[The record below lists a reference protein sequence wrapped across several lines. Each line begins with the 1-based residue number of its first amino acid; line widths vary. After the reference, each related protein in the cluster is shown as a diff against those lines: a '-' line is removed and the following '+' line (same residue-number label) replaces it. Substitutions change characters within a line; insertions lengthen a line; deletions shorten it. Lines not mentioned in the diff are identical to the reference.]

1 MPKQPDRK
9 PINEASNNVAAQARI
24 AEFSREIATA
34 GKPKILTAR
43 GSIASKAVD
52 PDQPR
57 PATDRPAIHRLA
69 YMTAA
74 TQAELDRALGK
85 GSAAP
90 TPPAARPHSPTPP
103 ARARAKTP
111 APPPARP
118 GPSKQRPAAAAA
130 AATPPAPAATPATT
144 RTVSAVS
151 FENLA
156 TALGIG
162 KSELGRLMSLGIVEQ
177 EHYRTADDAIYWAA
191 ERVPQ
196 IIEAVL
202 KHRASKAAATA
213 ATVKPV
219 PSAAP
224 APARPKVTF
233 GPLMTDLPNMCRQLK
248 VTAELLRTLI
258 AAGIV
263 PRGTPTNSGNS
274 EIFWPAPDFKNIAA
288 AVKRHLAAAHK

>member
-1 MPKQPDRK
+1 MPKTDRK
-9 PINEASNNVAAQARI
+9 PINSHSNNANAQARI
-24 AEFSREIATA
+24 AAFSREIATA
-34 GKPKILTAR
+34 GKPKVLTAQ

-57 PATDRPAIHRLA
+57 PAADRPAIHRLA

-90 TPPAARPHSPTPP
+90 TPPAARP
-103 ARARAKTP
+103 
-111 APPPARP
+111 PPPARP
-118 GPSKQRPAAAAA
+118 GPPKQRPAAAAA

-196 IIEAVL
+196 IVEAVL

-224 APARPKVTF
+224 APARPNVKKPAAF
-233 GPLMTDLPNMCRQLK
+233 GEMLTDLPNLCRRLA
-248 VTAELLRTLI
+248 VSPEDVRRFVGMGLFPPGRP
-258 AAGIV
+258 AAPGD
-263 PRGTPTNSGNS
+263 PSL
-274 EIFWPAPDFKNIAA
+274 FYWPAASTAAIARS
-288 AVKRHLAAAHK
+288 VKRHLAASK